1 MSSSSSHFL
10 LEFLILLL
18 ASLLTSSVVLIED
31 ARTWNWILIFWAV
44 PLTILSIWV
53 SVIWSR
59 MTRKASLCL
68 HMIGDSIGRLFWL
81 ASCTLTIHA
90 WITIFL
96 LLHYCNWIMTLLAIM
111 SRSLRMEGMLW
122 IEDIVKSTL
131 ALPFLINPRVDMVNF
146 MDPYKMTAR
155 KSTFSSFPC
164 AQNEGE
170 NKKLK
175 KTMQKRRRRLKKSK
189 VNLILSHVNHTFFIL
204 NSQIGLI
211 IP

>member
-1 MSSSSSHFL
+1 
-10 LEFLILLL
+10 
-18 ASLLTSSVVLIED
+18 
-31 ARTWNWILIFWAV
+31 
-44 PLTILSIWV
+44 
-53 SVIWSR
+53 
-59 MTRKASLCL
+59 
-68 HMIGDSIGRLFWL
+68 
-81 ASCTLTIHA
+81 
-90 WITIFL
+90 
-96 LLHYCNWIMTLLAIM
+96 MTLLAIM